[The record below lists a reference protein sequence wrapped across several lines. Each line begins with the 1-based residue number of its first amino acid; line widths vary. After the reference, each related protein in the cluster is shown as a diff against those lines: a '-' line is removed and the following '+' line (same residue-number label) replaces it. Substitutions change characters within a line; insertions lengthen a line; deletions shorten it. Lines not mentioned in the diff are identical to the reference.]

1 MAAIFGSPF
10 AAILLAI
17 ELLLFE
23 FSPRSIIPVALAC
36 ITGAACHIAFFSS
49 GPMFHMPEV
58 PSPTYTALANYSV
71 IGALIGV
78 FSALITRV
86 VYRSEEHTS
95 ELQSLMRISYA
106 VFCLKK

>member
-23 FSPRSIIPVALAC
+23 FSPRSIIPVAPAC

-58 PSPTYTALANYSV
+58 PSPTYTALANYS
-71 IGALIGV
+71 
-78 FSALITRV
+78 
-86 VYRSEEHTS
+86 RSEEHTS

-106 VFCLKK
+106 VLCLKKKTNIVCHHQLEKN